1 MGHNPI
7 SRARLTIWVAP
18 AVLLLLLAGVGAVK
32 SNAMHH
38 ARPADADIE
47 TSVPG
52 LRPATADAGKEE
64 AASQIPGPSAV
75 RLPAHSM
82 ALVIGNG
89 RYSDRG
95 ASPWHPVEDA
105 RAMADE
111 LRGRG
116 FDVTFKENLSKQGMR
131 DGFSSF
137 AAKVDPGATAL
148 IFFSGYGIQSARR
161 TYLIP
166 VNSEIWSE
174 EDVQRDGLPLDPV
187 LIDLDAR
194 GVTTKLVVI
203 DASRRNPFERRFRG
217 GSIGLAPISTPKGTL
232 AIYSATPNQVAPD
245 SDTGMFVGELIAQ
258 MRRDG
263 ASLEDAFNR
272 TRTMVARASHNEQ
285 VPGVFS
291 SLTEDLPPPPA
302 PGTPAR

>member
-1 MGHNPI
+1 MRHNPI
-7 SRARLTIWVAP
+7 SRARLMTWVAP
-18 AVLLLLLAGVGAVK
+18 VVLLLIIAVVGVVK

-38 ARPADADIE
+38 VRPADADIE
-47 TSVPG
+47 TPVPR
-52 LRPATADAGKEE
+52 LRTGMADAGKDET
-64 AASQIPGPSAV
+64 ASQIPGAPAV
-75 RLPAHSM
+75 DGPARSM

-89 RYSDRG
+89 RYPDG
-95 ASPWHPVEDA
+95 EASSWHPVEDA

-111 LRGRG
+111 LRARD
-116 FDVTFKENLSKQGMR
+116 FAVTFKENLSKQGMR

-137 AAKVDPGATAL
+137 AAKAEPGATAL
-148 IFFSGYGIQSARR
+148 IFFSGYGIQSGRQ

-166 VNSEIWSE
+166 ANAEIWRE

-187 LIDLDAR
+187 LLDLDAH
-194 GVTTKLVVI
+194 GVATKLVVI

-232 AIYSATPNQVAPD
+232 LIYSAAPNQVVPD
-245 SDTGMFVGELIAQ
+245 SGAGMFVGELIAQ

-263 ASLEDAFNR
+263 ASLEEAFNR
-272 TRTMVARASHNEQ
+272 TRTMVARASRNEQ

-291 SLTEDLPPPPA
+291 SLTEDLSASPA
-302 PGTPAR
+302 PGTLAR

>member
-7 SRARLTIWVAP
+7 SRARLMTWAAP
-18 AVLLLLLAGVGAVK
+18 AVLLLLLAAVGVVQ
-32 SNAMHH
+32 SNAMHYV
-38 ARPADADIE
+38 RPADADIE
-47 TSVPG
+47 TPVPG
-52 LRPATADAGKEE
+52 LRTTTADVRKDE
-64 AASQIPGPSAV
+64 AASQIPGPPAV
-75 RLPAHSM
+75 GGPAHSM

-89 RYSDRG
+89 RYPDG
-95 ASPWHPVEDA
+95 EASPWHPVQDA

-111 LRGRG
+111 LGTRG

-131 DGFSSF
+131 DGFSNF
-137 AAKVDPGATAL
+137 AAKAEPGATAL
-148 IFFSGYGIQSARR
+148 IFFSGYGIQSGRR

-166 VNSEIWSE
+166 VNSEIWRE
-174 EDVQRDGLPLDPV
+174 EDVQRDGLPLDPMLV
-187 LIDLDAR
+187 DLDAR
-194 GVTTKLVVI
+194 GVATKLVVI

-232 AIYSATPNQVAPD
+232 VIYSATPNQVVPD
-245 SDTGMFVGELIAQ
+245 SDTGMFVGELITQ

-291 SLTEDLPPPPA
+291 SLTEDLSPPPV
-302 PGTPAR
+302 PGTLAR